1 VKLHRPRLR
10 IAVAGI
16 LVGYAVS
23 RLIVAAPVA
32 GISLVIAI
40 VVLVVY
46 ARSRLGGTG
55 RV

>member
-1 VKLHRPRLR
+1 VNSQRLRLR
-10 IAVAGI
+10 IVVAGI

-46 ARSRLGGTG
+46 TRSRWGGTG